1 HFPQGAATG
10 LQNRDLL
17 LVSGTGTIHH
27 YLGKTTGRGAFVGVG
42 AGGEYVQQYY
52 QLGVNSQF
60 TRTGFHFILA
70 PEAGYTTPVME
81 GVDLVLAARYSA
93 PTSAGNYL
101 GGGSRRFGFLT
112 FVFGLAEH

>member
-1 HFPQGAATG
+1 
-10 LQNRDLL
+10 
-17 LVSGTGTIHH
+17 
-27 YLGKTTGRGAFVGVG
+27 
-42 AGGEYVQQYY
+42 
-52 QLGVNSQF
+52 
-60 TRTGFHFILA
+60 
-70 PEAGYTTPVME
+70 ME